1 MDVEFKGKN
10 MFLYSRGVKRQQGST
25 TGVAFYVYNVIV
37 FNFEMDYNGL
47 VVNNFEM
54 DYNGLVVIMSELQS
68 VTRDRFP
75 GGKVM
80 ICSLMFDIVN
90 LLFKNNG
97 GETEDLFYLFIY
109 FIY

>member
-1 MDVEFKGKN
+1 MEFKGKN
-10 MFLYSRGVKRQQGST
+10 MFLYSRGVKRQQGFT

-37 FNFEMDYNGL
+37 FKLDYNGL

>member
-1 MDVEFKGKN
+1 MEFKGKN
-10 MFLYSRGVKRQQGST
+10 MFLYSRGVKRQQGFT

-47 VVNNFEM
+47 VV
-54 DYNGLVVIMSELQS
+54 IMSELQS
-68 VTRDRFP
+68 VTRDPFP

-90 LLFKNNG
+90 LLFKYNG
-97 GETEDLFYLFIY
+97 GETENLFYLFIY